1 MSAVATT
8 RTVRSAADPRP
19 SGPGLRQLARHRE
32 LYLTLVERQLRLRAK
47 RAVFGIIWPF
57 CAPLFLFVLYR
68 YVFGSVFRV
77 EIPHYGVYLLCG
89 LLPWTFLVQAVHD
102 ALQSISFEPDL
113 VRRAPMP
120 YQLLPL
126 SRVTAMAIP
135 FLLLLVAFVGVVLAS
150 EVPVD
155 VALLPLLAVPVA
167 STLLLVAGLA
177 LVLALVDVYNRDLRY
192 VLHNLL
198 TVWFFLVPI
207 VYHPEMTSDLVR
219 RASVLDPMR
228 HVIAGYRDVLH
239 VGSVDD
245 PLRLGLTLLGCAAF
259 FLAALTLFRRSS
271 LDLAKEI

>member
-1 MSAVATT
+1 MTV
-8 RTVRSAADPRP
+8 TVRTATDPPP
-19 SGPGLRQLARHRE
+19 SGPGLRELVRRRE
-32 LYLTLVERQLRLRAK
+32 LFVTLVERQLRLRAK
-47 RAVFGIIWPF
+47 RAVFGILWPF

-77 EIPHYGVYLLCG
+77 EIPHYGIYLLCG

-120 YQLLPL
+120 HQLLPL

-135 FLLLLVAFVGVVLAS
+135 FLVLLVAFVGVAVAS
-150 EVPVD
+150 DAPTD
-155 VALLPLLAVPVA
+155 LALLPALALPVA

-177 LVLALVDVYNRDLRY
+177 LLLALVDVFNRDLRY
-192 VLHNLL
+192 VLHNRL

-219 RASVLDPMR
+219 RVSSLDPMR

-239 VGSVDD
+239 VGELQD
-245 PLRLGLTLLGCAAF
+245 PLRLVLTLLGCAAF
-259 FLAALTLFRRSS
+259 FLGALAVFRRSS
-271 LDLAKEI
+271 VDLAKEI

>member
-1 MSAVATT
+1 MTA
-8 RTVRSAADPRP
+8 TVRSATDPRP
-19 SGPGLRQLARHRE
+19 AGPGLGELRRHRE
-32 LYLTLVERQLRLRAK
+32 LYLTLVERQLRLRGK
-47 RAVFGIIWPF
+47 RAVFGIVWPF

-77 EIPHYGVYLLCG
+77 DIPDYGVYLLCG

-126 SRVTAMAIP
+126 SRVTAMSIP
-135 FLLLLVAFVGVVLAS
+135 FLVLLVGFVGVVALS
-150 EVPVD
+150 DVPLD
-155 VALLPLLAVPVA
+155 PALLPALALPVA
-167 STLLLVAGLA
+167 STLLLVAGIA
-177 LVLALVDVYNRDLRY
+177 VVLALVDVFNRDLRY

-219 RASVLDPMR
+219 RVSALDPMR

-239 VGSVDD
+239 VGELQD
-245 PLRLGLTLLGCAAF
+245 PLRLVLTLVGCGAF
-259 FLAALTLFRRSS
+259 LLAALWLFRRSAV
-271 LDLAKEI
+271 DLAKEI

>member
-1 MSAVATT
+1 MSGSAV
-8 RTVRSAADPRP
+8 TVRAGTDPRP
-19 SGPGLRQLARHRE
+19 AGPGLRDLVRHRE
-32 LYLTLVERQLRLRAK
+32 LFVTLVERQLRLRGK
-47 RAVFGIIWPF
+47 RAVFGIVWPF

-77 EIPHYGVYLLCG
+77 EIPHYGVYLFCG

-120 YQLLPL
+120 HQLLPL
-126 SRVTAMAIP
+126 SRVTAMSIP
-135 FLLLLVAFVGVVLAS
+135 FLVLLAVFVGVVAAGDA
-150 EVPVD
+150 PFRP
-155 VALLPLLAVPVA
+155 ALLPVLLVPVA

-177 LVLALVDVYNRDLRY
+177 VLLALVDVFNRDLRY

-219 RASVLDPMR
+219 RASSLDPMR

-239 VGSVDD
+239 EGAVGD
-245 PLRLGLTLLGCAAF
+245 PLRLVLTLAGCAAF
-259 FLAALTLFRRSS
+259 LLASLAVFRRFSV
-271 LDLAKEI
+271 DLAKEI

>member
-1 MSAVATT
+1 VTA
-8 RTVRSAADPRP
+8 TVRAATDPRP
-19 SGPGLRQLARHRE
+19 SGPGLREIVRSRE
-32 LYLTLVERQLRLRAK
+32 LFGTLVERQLRLRAK
-47 RAVFGIIWPF
+47 RAVFGIVWPF

-77 EIPHYGVYLLCG
+77 EIPDYGVYLLCG

-102 ALQSISFEPDL
+102 ALPSISFEPDL

-126 SRVTAMAIP
+126 SRVTAMSIP
-135 FLLLLVAFVGVVLAS
+135 FLVLLVALVGVVVAS
-150 EVPVD
+150 DAPVD
-155 VALLPLLAVPVA
+155 PALLPVLVVPVA

-177 LVLALVDVYNRDLRY
+177 LALALVDVFNRDLRY

-219 RASVLDPMR
+219 RASVLAR
-228 HVIAGYRDVLH
+228 
-239 VGSVDD
+239 
-245 PLRLGLTLLGCAAF
+245 CA
-259 FLAALTLFRRSS
+259 TSS
-271 LDLAKEI
+271 RTTATCCTSASCRTRCASS